1 MRQMTIRSLPQ
12 AYESIKE
19 MDLSVEWEAE
29 NRRAAR
35 KAVAEM
41 LEGRKMEPVENPGL
55 EEKKGRKGSRHTAKE
70 KCRAVLS
77 VWTERRKAG
86 EVCRELG
93 IAWTVLKQW
102 EERAMEGMLAA
113 LQPRVAVD
121 KPVAL
126 NSRLALLLERKSKGG
141 TMKELERR
149 LSRLQGMSA
158 SKQGDLREA
167 AEDKKV

>member
-1 MRQMTIRSLPQ
+1 MT
-12 AYESIKE
+12 
-19 MDLSVEWEAE
+19 
-29 NRRAAR
+29 R
-35 KAVAEM
+35 KVAESRRWFM
-41 LEGRKMEPVENPGL
+41 TLPLKQGSGGKGGRKMENAETLKVDRPGL

-77 VWTERRKAG
+77 VWTEKRKAG

-93 IAWTVLKQW
+93 VAWSVLNQW
-102 EERAMEGMLAA
+102 QEQAMEGMLLA

-121 KPVAL
+121 KTVAL
-126 NSRLALLLERKSKGG
+126 NTRLAVLLERKSKGG

-149 LSRLQGMSA
+149 LARLQGMPA
-158 SKQGDLREA
+158 AKQGEMREA